1 VSHAVPGSWHMCWGR
16 FPGIPEPY
24 RPSSEPTG
32 TRDGTQVAYP
42 CNLGNM
48 NTVRSMATKNQQN
61 RKIRYGP
68 KDLDVIKTKAL
79 ENYLQ
84 DTGLYATRGNGFF
97 GELHRMLSELPEV
110 TELHSVPDAYVPL
123 MGFKLNG
130 VSIGLLYA
138 KLPLWIIPE
147 DLDISQDSI
156 LQNADEQTVRSLNG
170 CRVTDQIFRL
180 VPNIQSFRT
189 TLRRIRFWA
198 KKRGVY
204 SNVSGF
210 LGGIN
215 WALLVARIC
224 QLYPNALQTF
234 YTQWHWPNPIL
245 LCSIDD
251 EGSSSLGLQVWD
263 PRRNPKDL
271 LHKMPIITPAY
282 PCMNSNMLQFQDDSR
297 PLKCRL
303 FMGLQRKQGVEAVEP
318 FDIRRTIEEFKN
330 TVYCYMLWVHEMEVS
345 VSHVM
350 RRSIP
355 SFVFPGGVRPLQ
367 RGTANAVQSRY
378 CESKAGRKRKL
389 GDDETLTDQLRSSK
403 RVAVSVHV
411 ENGEDGSPNSSA
423 GSICSAPMKD
433 YCTKGAEE
441 SHHPV
446 EKIATPQASHNL
458 VILTKTKQKAH
469 DMFA

>member
-1 VSHAVPGSWHMCWGR
+1 
-16 FPGIPEPY
+16 
-24 RPSSEPTG
+24 
-32 TRDGTQVAYP
+32 
-42 CNLGNM
+42 
-48 NTVRSMATKNQQN
+48 
-61 RKIRYGP
+61 
-68 KDLDVIKTKAL
+68 
-79 ENYLQ
+79 
-84 DTGLYATRGNGFF
+84 
-97 GELHRMLSELPEV
+97 MLSELPEV

-189 TLRRIRFWA
+189 TLRCIRFWA

-224 QLYPNALQTF
+224 QLYPNALPNMLVSRF
-234 YTQWHWPNPIL
+234 FRVYTQWHWPNPIL

-251 EGSSSLGLQVWD
+251 EGSSFLGLQVWD

-282 PCMNSNMLQFQDDSR
+282 PCMNSSYNVSASTLRIMTGEFQRGKDLCAAMEAKEADQWDTLFEPFAFFEAYKNYLQINISASNVEDLKKCGSR
-297 PLKCRL
+297 
-303 FMGLQRKQGVEAVEP
+303 AVGREP

-355 SFVFPGGVRPLQ
+355 SFVFPGGVRPLP
-367 RGTANAVQSRY
+367 
-378 CESKAGRKRKL
+378 GRKRKL
-389 GDDETLTDQLRSSK
+389 GDDERLTDQLRSSK

-446 EKIATPQASHNL
+446 EKIATPQASL
-458 VILTKTKQKAH
+458 SLLFQIIVCRA
-469 DMFA
+469 